1 MEFHWLKLEP
11 SINYFEPK
19 CSQNWLSS
27 CGGFIMLPTAGTDG
41 MGESLS
47 DCTHVFV
54 KALLLIIPE
63 ITTG

>member
-1 MEFHWLKLEP
+1 
-11 SINYFEPK
+11 
-19 CSQNWLSS
+19 
-27 CGGFIMLPTAGTDG
+27 MLPTAGTDG

-54 KALLLIIPE
+54 KALLLIIPG